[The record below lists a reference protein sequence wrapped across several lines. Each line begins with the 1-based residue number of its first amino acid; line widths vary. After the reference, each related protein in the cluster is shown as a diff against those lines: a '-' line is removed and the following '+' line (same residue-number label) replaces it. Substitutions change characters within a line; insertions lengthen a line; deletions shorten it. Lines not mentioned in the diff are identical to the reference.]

1 MGLPVGRVI
10 VIGAIT
16 IKSERS
22 DPFFRKETRLDR
34 NASTSCFVTGV
45 RAPGAICIAPAI
57 FFKSTGIDGQPRAG
71 IDGRPRAGIDGRP
84 RAGIDGQPR
93 AGIDA
98 PAAGVRVP
106 RPEAGR

>member
-1 MGLPVGRVI
+1 MGLPGGRVI

-57 FFKSTGIDGQPRAG
+57 FFKSTGIDG
-71 IDGRPRAGIDGRP
+71 RP

>member
-71 IDGRPRAGIDGRP
+71 IDG
-84 RAGIDGQPR
+84 QPR